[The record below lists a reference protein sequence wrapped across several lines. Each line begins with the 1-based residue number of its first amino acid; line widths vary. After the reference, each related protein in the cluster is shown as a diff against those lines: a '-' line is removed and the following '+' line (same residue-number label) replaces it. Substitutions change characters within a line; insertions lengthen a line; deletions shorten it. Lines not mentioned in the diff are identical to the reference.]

1 MDDGADAAPR
11 PRPPAGEGTRPGSLG
26 PEQRAHPS
34 PPARAGDRDLA
45 ALLLVF
51 VIVIAT
57 SGGSPHR
64 RLTPAVRPGCSARSG
79 RSPAPAPARLS
90 PTTSRPRRTR
100 STGPELHAVRPGR
113 RQPAPRG
120 RAHVRRR
127 PRARTR
133 RRCSTCSSA
142 TTLRATF
149 FEVGVLERYFHSSTS
164 RIVQD
169 GFPIGDHTFYHLPMS
184 RSAGPSRPAELL
196 QQARTIA
203 RYGAPFPRLFRPPYG
218 VWNATTLS
226 LLAKYHMLM
235 VMWTV
240 DTDDYQQPGVSAI
253 VESAVRGA
261 RPGAIILLHDAGGTR
276 SETVAA
282 LPIIIRDL
290 RARGYRLVTVPR
302 LLLDNPPPEPDQNIA
317 GLTGWGAG
325 KSASPSAARRRR
337 GSSSAPAR
345 ARSARR
351 RGRAGRRR
359 RRWCPRRSR
368 RRARPP

>member
-1 MDDGADAAPR
+1 MDDGADASRGRA
-11 PRPPAGEGTRPGSLG
+11 RPPARGRV
-26 PEQRAHPS
+26 RAPS
-34 PPARAGDRDLA
+34 VRSNAPIHRRRRALAIATFA

-64 RLTPAVRPGCSARSG
+64 RLTPAVRPGLLSEIRTLAGTGAGSLVADYEQAEADAINRTLSYTPFVRVAG
-79 RSPAPAPARLS
+79 NQHREVALTFDDGPGPYTPQVLDVLERDHAP
-90 PTTSRPRRTR
+90 
-100 STGPELHAVRPGR
+100 G
-113 RQPAPRG
+113 
-120 RAHVRRR
+120 
-127 PRARTR
+127 
-133 RRCSTCSSA
+133 
-142 TTLRATF
+142 TF

-184 RSAGPSRPAELL
+184 SLSRSEQTSELL

-302 LLLDNPPPEPDQNIA
+302 LLLDNPPPKDQNIA
-317 GLTGWGAG
+317 GLTGLGG
-325 KSASPSAARRRR
+325 
-337 GSSSAPAR
+337 G
-345 ARSARR
+345 
-351 RGRAGRRR
+351 
-359 RRWCPRRSR
+359 
-368 RRARPP
+368 